1 MLYKIGLRVVCFPYK
16 YIDLARAKTEA
27 LVNSHEVKAV
37 ALTKRG
43 YNFVVRGSR
52 VDYSA
57 L

>member
-1 MLYKIGLRVVCFPYK
+1 MLYKICFRVVCFPYK

-37 ALTKRG
+37 APAKRG

-52 VDYSA
+52 MDYSA

>member
-1 MLYKIGLRVVCFPYK
+1 MLYRICLRVCFPYK

-37 ALTKRG
+37 APAKRG
-43 YNFVVRGSR
+43 YNLVVRGSR
-52 VDYSA
+52 VDYST

>member
-1 MLYKIGLRVVCFPYK
+1 MCYIKFVLELCFPYK

-37 ALTKRG
+37 APAKRG

-52 VDYSA
+52 MDYSA